1 LSSGGESRKRRRRVV
16 RQSLWDLWLI
26 RSRIKERVAL
36 GMTSR
41 SQFGVAMWLLVPSPT
56 SRLCE
61 EQRPCLAKCCAAGKF
76 HLRHDDF
83 DKLKR

>member
-1 LSSGGESRKRRRRVV
+1 
-16 RQSLWDLWLI
+16 
-26 RSRIKERVAL
+26 
-36 GMTSR
+36 MTSR